1 VPPPLRHGLVEEE
14 EEEEEEEELTL
25 ANDTKEG
32 VVRVY

>member
-1 VPPPLRHGLVEEE
+1 VPPPLRHGLVEE